1 MNFGQRLIGVFTNPR
16 ETFSSLAEKPV
27 WVDALI
33 LVLVVSFAF
42 NFLIAPY
49 SARDNYEMLQGST
62 KLKQQLGEERF
73 NTMVEQARQKVEN
86 LTTAAR
92 ITQSLLGSASVII
105 ILLLQSLLLL
115 VLVKFFSTQG
125 SFVQLLSAML
135 HASFINVILG
145 NGLRA
150 FLASSKQS
158 IFKVSTGLAA
168 FFPTLEPTSSAYI
181 ILTSIDI
188 FQLWMFGA
196 LAYGLSAIFKL
207 ELKKSIFIS
216 YLFWLLKTIVNIGL
230 QIFSLS
236 RI

>member
-1 MNFGQRLIGVFTNPR
+1 MNFGPRLIGVFTNPR

-33 LVLVVSFAF
+33 LVLVASFAF

-49 SARDNYEMLQGST
+49 SARDSYEMLQGST
-62 KLKQQLGEERF
+62 KLKQQWGEERF
-73 NTMVEQARQKVEN
+73 NTMLEQARKKAEN
-86 LTTAAR
+86 LTTPDR
-92 ITQSLLGSASVII
+92 ILQSLLGSASVII
-105 ILLLQSLLLL
+105 ILMLQTLLLL
-115 VLVKFFSTQG
+115 VLTKFFSTQG
-125 SFVQLLSAML
+125 SYVQLLSAML
-135 HASFINVILG
+135 HASFINVLLG

-168 FFPTLEPTSSAYI
+168 FFPHLEPTSSAYL
-181 ILTSIDI
+181 ILTNIDI
-188 FQLWMFGA
+188 FQLWMFGVLGYA
-196 LAYGLSAIFKL
+196 LSAIFKL
-207 ELKKSIFIS
+207 DLKKSLFIS

-230 QIFSLS
+230 GIFSFS

>member
-1 MNFGQRLIGVFTNPR
+1 MNFGPRLIGVFTNPR

-33 LVLVVSFAF
+33 LVLVASFAF

-49 SARDNYEMLQGST
+49 SARDSYEMLQGST
-62 KLKQQLGEERF
+62 KLKQQWGEERF
-73 NTMVEQARQKVEN
+73 NTMLEQARKKAEN
-86 LTTAAR
+86 LTTPAR
-92 ITQSLLGSASVII
+92 ISQSLLGSASIII
-105 ILLLQSLLLL
+105 ILMLQTLLLL
-115 VLVKFFSTQG
+115 VLTKFFSTQG
-125 SFVQLLSAML
+125 SYVQLLSAML
-135 HASFINVILG
+135 HASFINVLLG

-168 FFPTLEPTSSAYI
+168 FFPHLEPTSSAYL
-181 ILTSIDI
+181 ILTNIDI
-188 FQLWMFGA
+188 FQLWMFGVLGYA
-196 LAYGLSAIFKL
+196 LSAIFKL
-207 ELKKSIFIS
+207 DLKKSLFIS

-230 QIFSLS
+230 GIFSFS

>member
-1 MNFGQRLIGVFTNPR
+1 MNFGSRLIGVFTNPR

-33 LVLVVSFAF
+33 LVLVASFAF

-49 SARDNYEMLQGST
+49 SAKDSYEMLQGST
-62 KLKQQLGEERF
+62 KLKQQWGEERF
-73 NTMVEQARQKVEN
+73 NTMLEQARKKAEN
-86 LTTAAR
+86 LTTPDR
-92 ITQSLLGSASVII
+92 ILQSLLGSASVII
-105 ILLLQSLLLL
+105 ILMLQTLLLL
-115 VLVKFFSTQG
+115 VLTKFFSTQG
-125 SFVQLLSAML
+125 SYVQLLSAML
-135 HASFINVILG
+135 HASFINVLLG

-168 FFPTLEPTSSAYI
+168 FFPHLEPTSSAYL
-181 ILTSIDI
+181 ILTNIDI
-188 FQLWMFGA
+188 FQLWMFGVLGYA
-196 LAYGLSAIFKL
+196 LSAIFKL
-207 ELKKSIFIS
+207 DLKKSLFIS

-230 QIFSLS
+230 GIFSFS